1 MFGTAPDE
9 AGIEVAVVTND
20 LLTQEDADRLKAQ
33 DFCQLSA
40 SLAWRLA
47 AVPTQQSEKIRR

>member
-20 LLTQEDADRLKAQ
+20 LQEDADRLKRK

-40 SLAWRLA
+40 SLA
-47 AVPTQQSEKIRR
+47 

>member
-20 LLTQEDADRLKAQ
+20 Q
-33 DFCQLSA
+33 QLRRMQTGSSA
-40 SLAWRLA
+40 RSAN
-47 AVPTQQSEKIRR
+47 

>member
-1 MFGTAPDE
+1 MFGTDE

-20 LLTQEDADRLKAQ
+20 LLTQEDADRLMQ
-33 DFCQLSA
+33 RISGQLSA

>member
-20 LLTQEDADRLKAQ
+20 LLTQEDADRLKRK

-40 SLAWRLA
+40 SLA
-47 AVPTQQSEKIRR
+47 